1 VVLGA
6 NLVGTWVFAG
16 MSAWT
21 GIFPPAAAEQMDALA
36 RHMVSEPFWRTLV
49 GGGSAGWLI
58 GLMVWLLPSSG
69 SARPLIIILL
79 TYVIAL
85 CQFPHIV
92 AGSVEAAYG
101 VLTGHASLRDYLVA
115 FLLPT
120 LIGNSAGGTILAA
133 LLNHAPLAAELHGRN
148 RSG

>member
-1 VVLGA
+1 MDVLA
-6 NLVGTWVFAG
+6 HH
-16 MSAWT
+16 
-21 GIFPPAAAEQMDALA
+21 II
-36 RHMVSEPFWRTLV
+36 SEPFWRTTV
-49 GGGSAGWLI
+49 TAGSAGWLI
-58 GLMVWLLPSSG
+58 GLMVWLLPSAG
-69 SARPLIIILL
+69 SARSLIIIVL

-85 CQFPHIV
+85 CQFPHVV

-101 VLTGHASLRDYLVA
+101 VMTGHASVRDYLVA

-148 RSG
+148 PAS